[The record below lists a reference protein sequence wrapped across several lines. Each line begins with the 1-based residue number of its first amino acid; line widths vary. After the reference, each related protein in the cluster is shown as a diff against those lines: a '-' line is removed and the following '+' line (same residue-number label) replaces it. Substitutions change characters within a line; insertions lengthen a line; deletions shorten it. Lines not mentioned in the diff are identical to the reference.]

1 MADGLNYSSIAEVSK
16 RNLMTSAICDGE
28 GHCFNQHGA
37 MTATISPIQEGIPMP
52 KRENFWGV

>member
-1 MADGLNYSSIAEVSK
+1 MGRMEITASLPLLPSITSDGLNYSSIVEVSK

-37 MTATISPIQEGIPMP
+37 MTASD
-52 KRENFWGV
+52 

>member
-1 MADGLNYSSIAEVSK
+1 MGRMEITVSLPLLPSITADGLNYSSIVEVSK

-37 MTATISPIQEGIPMP
+37 MTAS
-52 KRENFWGV
+52 N

>member
-1 MADGLNYSSIAEVSK
+1 MADGLNYSSIMEVSK

-37 MTATISPIQEGIPMP
+37 MTASD
-52 KRENFWGV
+52 